1 MEIYSKAKGAH
12 DSPNPVDQ
20 LKVIM
25 DGVES
30 FLADWL
36 QRIEQLNEIAATPDA
51 FIRKRIH
58 ELEQE
63 RIRWEAKRNRETKEI
78 HEKAEE
84 LAKAWLRLEQEQRRF
99 VQLRDAH
106 SSGTHS
112 SGTQSRSEQ
121 PQATRSLPAEILPE
135 RHDQPEAKVAPR
147 SSAKPSTVA
156 IDATST
162 FADTR
167 SRLPSPLQGSKA
179 GALAIEQFEQL
190 RREIEFNRRSRPA

>member
-1 MEIYSKAKGAH
+1 MDIFSKARGDH
-12 DSPNPVDQ
+12 DSSNPVDQ

-63 RIRWEAKRNRETKEI
+63 RIRWEAKRNRETEEI

-99 VQLRDAH
+99 VQLRD
-106 SSGTHS
+106 S
-112 SGTQSRSEQ
+112 QSRGAQ
-121 PQATRSLPAEILPE
+121 PQATRTMPAEIPPE
-135 RHDQPEAKVAPR
+135 RHDPAETKAAPR
-147 SSAKPSTVA
+147 SSAKPSSVA
-156 IDATST
+156 IETT
-162 FADTR
+162 PTLTDTR

-190 RREIEFNRRSRPA
+190 RREIESSRRSRPA